1 MSKLSEAQLIDRL
14 PAAKGWQRHGD
25 MLVRT
30 WQFPSFR
37 RAIEFV
43 DQIAGMMEKHDHYP
57 DVVVSFRTVRVEMS
71 THDVGGLT
79 ESDFVLI
86 DQINAIPADRGG

>member
-1 MSKLSEAQLIDRL
+1 MSKLSEAQLLDKL

-25 MLVRT
+25 MLIRT

-43 DQIAGMMEKHDHYP
+43 DHIAGMMEKHDHYP
-57 DVVVSFRTVRVEMS
+57 DIVVSFRTVRVEMS

-79 ESDFVLI
+79 ECDFVLI
-86 DQINAIPADRGG
+86 DHINAIPTERGG